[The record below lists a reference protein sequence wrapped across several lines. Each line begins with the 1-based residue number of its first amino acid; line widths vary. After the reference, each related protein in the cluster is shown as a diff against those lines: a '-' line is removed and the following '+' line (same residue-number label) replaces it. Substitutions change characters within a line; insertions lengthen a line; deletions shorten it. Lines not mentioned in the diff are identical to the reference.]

1 MNNIL
6 SIVLGTSDI
15 IIFVTYNKIRQWASI
30 NGSKQFWAA
39 VPCRYICQLKNK
51 FYIPKEIPGLTKF
64 DYMRYLMSATSQEVD
79 FEQFVEIVKVDVFAK
94 R

>member
-1 MNNIL
+1 M
-6 SIVLGTSDI
+6 
-15 IIFVTYNKIRQWASI
+15 
-30 NGSKQFWAA
+30 
-39 VPCRYICQLKNK
+39 
-51 FYIPKEIPGLTKF
+51 TKF